1 MVTGNASEVVE
12 LSKSRVA
19 IQYATGTKVDELAS
33 QYKLS
38 KSNMRQALRDMGII
52 RREAGDEKPIREGKV
67 NPRVEKFH
75 EVCTKFELNPEY
87 VHELLDD
94 LGLKYKD
101 GSRKNVSTTKYKII
115 DDTTTVL

>member
-12 LSKSRVA
+12 LSKTKVA

-52 RREAGDEKPIREGKV
+52 RRESGDEKPVREGKV
-67 NPRVEKFH
+67 NPRVERFNQT
-75 EVCTKFELNPEY
+75 CTKFDLNPDY
-87 VHELLDD
+87 VRELLTD
-94 LGLKYKD
+94 LNLTYKD
-101 GSRKNVSTTKYKII
+101 GSRKNINTTKYKIV